1 MEAAQEQHAQTVAAL
16 RSQLEEKEAEREAA
30 AAEAAAAAAK
40 VAAAEGRAAE
50 AVTPVE
56 GLGLCQGQG

>member
-30 AAEAAAAAAK
+30 AA
-40 VAAAEGRAAE
+40 AAAEREAE
-50 AVTPVE
+50 LTDAQQQHE
-56 GLGLCQGQG
+56 RSLEEAR